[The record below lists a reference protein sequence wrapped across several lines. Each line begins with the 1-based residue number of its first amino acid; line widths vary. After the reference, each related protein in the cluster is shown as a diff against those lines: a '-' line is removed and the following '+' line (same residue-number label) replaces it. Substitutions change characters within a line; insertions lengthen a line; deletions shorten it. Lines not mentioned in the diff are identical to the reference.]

1 MEEAVNQCEA
11 CGHMIYPNDPFD
23 GDCSTCCDRIL
34 AQLAAVT
41 AESERL
47 REALEFYADEGS
59 HAPYQD
65 QDGEWFVDIKED
77 SGEIARVA
85 LKGAPDTDAH

>member
-1 MEEAVNQCEA
+1 MEEAVNHDPELRKMGEA
-11 CGHMIYPNDPFD
+11 LERVNEK
-23 GDCSTCCDRIL
+23 
-34 AQLAAVT
+34 LAAVT

-85 LKGAPDTDAH
+85 LKGAPDADAH